1 MKKYSKISVLITL
14 LGAFLLSCNTANV
27 TQTPLGFKN
36 QTTPTVLPITTD
48 TPTITSTATL
58 IYPTPPASYATLQ
71 VAHTTAEALG
81 NFCLGAKEIYT
92 PEISPNGKW
101 IAANCFWENGT
112 EESPL
117 QASSIDGLKNWKIYL
132 SDYKEIGSYFHLDS
146 IIPYHWS
153 QDGKFLYAIVGQ
165 RFSGCCWKGLRFT
178 LLIRLNL
185 ETGEHIEILNTGS
198 NTGYIF
204 DFVISDDDRY
214 ITFTPPQGQSYDFA
228 VLDLATWKT
237 KEFKIEFSETL
248 DIFYSVL
255 SPRADKIVLPLFE
268 NIDFN
273 DHDYFINSIGLVD
286 LTTGKQEVLISGLT
300 QERELYPVR
309 WLDDSHVLLSN
320 TDPKLNQ
327 DSQSAVKYWLL
338 NIVTREMEKQD
349 NP

>member
-1 MKKYSKISVLITL
+1 MKKYSKISILITL

-27 TQTPLGFKN
+27 TQTSPGVKK
-36 QTTPTVLPITTD
+36 QTTLTVLPITTD

-71 VAHTTAEALG
+71 VAHTTAEALE
-81 NFCLGAKEIYT
+81 NFCLGAKEIYA
-92 PEISPNGKW
+92 PEISPNGRW
-101 IAANCFWENGT
+101 IAANCYSENGT

-117 QASSIDGLKNWKIYL
+117 QVSSIDGSQNWKFYL
-132 SDYKEIGSYFHLDS
+132 SDYKEIGSYDRHDG

-153 QDGKFLYAIVGQ
+153 QDGKFLYSIVGQ
-165 RFSGCCWKGLRFT
+165 RSSGCCWKGLRFV

-185 ETGEHIEILNTGS
+185 ETGEQIEIL

-228 VLDLATWKT
+228 VLDLATWRT
-237 KEFKIEFSETL
+237 KEFTIGFSETI
-248 DIFYSVL
+248 DIFYSVM
-255 SPRADKIVLPLFE
+255 SPSADKIVLPLFE
-268 NIDFN
+268 NIEFN
-273 DHDYFINSIGLVD
+273 DYFINSIGLVD

-300 QERELYPVR
+300 QESELYPVR

-320 TDPKLNQ
+320 TNPKFSQ
-327 DSQSAVKYWLL
+327 DGQSAVEYWLL